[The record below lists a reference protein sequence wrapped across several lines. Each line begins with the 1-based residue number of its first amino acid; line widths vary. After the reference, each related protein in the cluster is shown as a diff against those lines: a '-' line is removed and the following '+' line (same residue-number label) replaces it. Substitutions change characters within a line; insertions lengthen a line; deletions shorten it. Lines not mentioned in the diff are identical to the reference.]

1 MSQKTLLSV
10 VAVVFFHCQHNS
22 KQQQHKSHT
31 HLKQAIRI
39 MHACMCINQYML
51 DISGVLQCI
60 ANAFHMHMHMFLKNL
75 ETQNHTISRLPKSNI
90 FEKIGN
96 VCKISQVQ
104 IIFRGELFSETA
116 CYKPKRT
123 AHRRWGNFCE
133 KVCFHG
139 NTRFVMCLP
148 IC

>member
-1 MSQKTLLSV
+1 MYVQKALLSV

-90 FEKIGN
+90 FEQNRK
-96 VCKISQVQ
+96 
-104 IIFRGELFSETA
+104 
-116 CYKPKRT
+116 
-123 AHRRWGNFCE
+123 
-133 KVCFHG
+133 
-139 NTRFVMCLP
+139 CLQNLLGANY
-148 IC
+148 I

>member
-1 MSQKTLLSV
+1 MYTQAIKPNLINKITFFEYLNIFMYVQKTLLSV

-31 HLKQAIRI
+31 NLKQAIQI

-96 VCKISQVQ
+96 VCKIS
-104 IIFRGELFSETA
+104 
-116 CYKPKRT
+116 
-123 AHRRWGNFCE
+123 
-133 KVCFHG
+133 
-139 NTRFVMCLP
+139 
-148 IC
+148 

>member
-1 MSQKTLLSV
+1 MFKKTLLSV

-22 KQQQHKSHT
+22 KQQQHKSYT
-31 HLKQAIRI
+31 NLKQAIRI

-116 CYKPKRT
+116 FYKPKRT

-133 KVCFHG
+133 KVCFS
-139 NTRFVMCLP
+139 
-148 IC
+148 

>member
-1 MSQKTLLSV
+1 MYVQKTLLSV

-75 ETQNHTISRLPKSNI
+75 ETQNHTISRLPKS
-90 FEKIGN
+90 KILCKNLDMSPKFIGIIYLGGN
-96 VCKISQVQ
+96 YLLRQQFTSLKGQPTAGGAISVQ
-104 IIFRGELFSETA
+104 
-116 CYKPKRT
+116 
-123 AHRRWGNFCE
+123 
-133 KVCFHG
+133 KVCFS
-139 NTRFVMCLP
+139 
-148 IC
+148 